1 MAHFEVG
8 HAGVH
13 EILNLKLETDEDC
26 YSLGCD
32 ESPAAGAG
40 RRARGARDWADAGAG
55 CAGEGDGGEG
65 DAGDS
70 EDDYEG
76 GSALVCK
83 TLTESTTR
91 AAEAP
96 DDSSDAGRVAQALY
110 WQTEALM
117 QRGDYGGA

>member
-32 ESPAAGAG
+32 ESPAASAG
-40 RRARGARDWADAGAG
+40 RRARGAQDWADAGAG

-65 DAGDS
+65 
-70 EDDYEG
+70 DYEG